1 MDRESKVNAL
11 DPTGCTA
18 LQNTNPYIV
27 FEKVSFFY
35 PHRPEV
41 QVLKDFSVNV
51 MEGQTVALVGPS
63 GSGKSTIVQLLMRFY
78 DVEAGSGSIT
88 VGGTDLRSLDVSWW
102 RSCVGFVGQEPV
114 LFDASLED
122 NMKYGKTDATR
133 AELEEAAALANMDF
147 LLSGKVQWE
156 DSVGPRGGKL
166 SGGQKQ
172 RVAIARALVR
182 KPKIL
187 LLDEATSAL
196 DNESERVVQAALDEI
211 MSQSTFTTVAIAHR
225 LSTIMKADNIFVINS
240 GEVVE
245 KGKHDDLIQIDQG
258 LYQKLWSAQQ

>member
-11 DPTGCTA
+11 NSTGYKA
-18 LQNTNPYIV
+18 IHNNTDPYIV
-27 FEKVSFFY
+27 FEKVSFLY
-35 PHRPEV
+35 PHRPEI
-41 QVLKDFSVNV
+41 QVLKDFSLSVS
-51 MEGQTVALVGPS
+51 EGQTVALVGPS

-88 VGGTDLRSLDVSWW
+88 VGGTDLRCLDVAWW

-147 LLSGKVQWE
+147 VLSGKVQWE
-156 DSVGPRGGKL
+156 DSVGPRGSKL

-172 RVAIARALVR
+172 RLAIARALLR

-196 DNESERVVQAALDEI
+196 DSTSEQVVQEALDNARRGRT
-211 MSQSTFTTVAIAHR
+211 TFVIAHR
-225 LSTIMKADNIFVINS
+225 LSTIQDS
-240 GEVVE
+240 
-245 KGKHDDLIQIDQG
+245 DLILVMCDGTITEQGTHEELLDKQG
-258 LYQKLWSAQQ
+258 LYWTLQQKSAA